1 MSEKKI
7 KTTSNKNIKLVVIV
21 ALLIAF
27 IVLIPVGYALFSDHK
42 QDTATA
48 KVGKIEVI
56 LKENWPERGESDP
69 NGEPGDKYDEF
80 GIKIYTKTICGQSVG
95 DLPAYVRVRCIPI
108 VEYYVEPAT
117 GETEGKWIT
126 APVPQE
132 NIQVLVTAKDN
143 SDVTT
148 WIQGGDYWYYK
159 NILPAGADTASMTVD
174 WQVVELPSELS
185 GKRIRSDVRVIL
197 EYSQTTNNKWKE
209 IFKIDA
215 LPEGVEEA
223 E

>member
-80 GIKIYTKTICGQSVG
+80 GIKKYTKNIWGQSVG

>member
-80 GIKIYTKTICGQSVG
+80 GIKKYTKKIWGQSVG

>member
-80 GIKIYTKTICGQSVG
+80 GIKKYTKRIWGQSVG